1 VVARVL
7 RCSVEFLVAMIR
19 GSAHL
24 VKLNRSA
31 ALWATLALLTAT
43 CGCKN
48 GPFAT
53 TQAANA
59 PAKSSGFFA
68 SGPFAGAAAAED
80 PAKKTLIAGTDSFK
94 SQTLQLDRANSDL
107 ISQLADAR
115 KMNALLTERETMMQE
130 EAKRLA
136 IQLRDSQLKQLD
148 SEKKAQV
155 LAASARSRPGA
166 TITANNNRGT
176 LRPIE
181 IPGVDVR
188 QDGDVI
194 RISLPADQL
203 FSPGTDR
210 LLPSAELLLA
220 DTARSISQAYPRQL
234 MGIEA
239 FTDGAAGGLATP
251 QQLTGSQ
258 AQIVFNELTQ
268 RYRLPA
274 NQMHCVSHGDN
285 SPRSSAGTFSD
296 RARNRRVEIVIYPE
310 TVN

>member
-1 VVARVL
+1 
-7 RCSVEFLVAMIR
+7 MIR
-19 GSAHL
+19 GSTPL

-31 ALWATLALLTAT
+31 ALWAALALLSAAA
-43 CGCKN
+43 CGCKT

-53 TQAANA
+53 TQAANS
-59 PAKSSGFFA
+59 PDKTSGFFA
-68 SGPFAGAAAAED
+68 SGPFASAANAED

-94 SQTLQLDRANSDL
+94 SQTLQLDKTNTDL

-115 KMNALLTERETMMQE
+115 KSNALLNERATMMQE

-166 TITANNNRGT
+166 TISANNNRGT

-194 RISLPADQL
+194 RISLAADQL

-239 FTDGAAGGLATP
+239 FTDGAASGLTTP
-251 QQLTGSQ
+251 HQLTAAQ

-274 NQMHCVSHGDN
+274 SQLHCVSHGAN
-285 SPRSSAGTFSD
+285 SPRNTAGAFAD
-296 RARNRRVEIVIYPE
+296 RARNRRVEVVIYPE
-310 TVN
+310 TAN

>member
-1 VVARVL
+1 
-7 RCSVEFLVAMIR
+7 MIR
-19 GSAHL
+19 GSTHL
-24 VKLNRSA
+24 LKLNRSGALCA
-31 ALWATLALLTAT
+31 ALAILATAV
-43 CGCKN
+43 GCKN
-48 GPFAT
+48 GPFASP
-53 TQAANA
+53 QAANA
-59 PAKSSGFFA
+59 PAKSNGLFA
-68 SGPFAGAAAAED
+68 SGPFAGAAGAED
-80 PAKKTLIAGTDSFK
+80 PAKKTLIAGTDSFQ
-94 SQTLQLDRANSDL
+94 SQTLQLDKTNADL

-115 KMNALLTERETMMQE
+115 KSNALLNERATMMQE

-188 QDGDVI
+188 QVGDVI
-194 RISLPADQL
+194 RISLDADQI

-239 FTDGAAGGLATP
+239 FTDGAASGLTTP
-251 QQLTGSQ
+251 HQLTAAQ
-258 AQIVFNELTQ
+258 AQVVFNELTQ

-274 NQMHCVSHGDN
+274 SQLHCVSHGAN
-285 SPRSSAGTFSD
+285 SPRNTAGTFAE
-296 RARNRRVEIVIYPE
+296 RARNRRVEVVIYPE

>member
-1 VVARVL
+1 
-7 RCSVEFLVAMIR
+7 MIR
-19 GSAHL
+19 GSTHL
-24 VKLNRSA
+24 LKLNRSGALCA
-31 ALWATLALLTAT
+31 ALAILAAAV
-43 CGCKN
+43 GCKN
-48 GPFAT
+48 GPFASP
-53 TQAANA
+53 QAANA
-59 PAKSSGFFA
+59 PAKSNGLFA
-68 SGPFAGAAAAED
+68 SGPFAGAAGAED
-80 PAKKTLIAGTDSFK
+80 PAKKTLIAGTDSFQ
-94 SQTLQLDRANSDL
+94 SQTLQLDKTNADL

-115 KMNALLTERETMMQE
+115 KSNALLNERATMMQE

-194 RISLPADQL
+194 RISLAADQI

-239 FTDGAAGGLATP
+239 FTDGAASGLTTP
-251 QQLTGSQ
+251 HQLTAAQ
-258 AQIVFNELTQ
+258 AQVVFNELTQ

-274 NQMHCVSHGDN
+274 SQLHCVSHGAN
-285 SPRSSAGTFSD
+285 SPRNTAGTFAE
-296 RARNRRVEIVIYPE
+296 RARNRRVEVVIYPE

>member
-1 VVARVL
+1 
-7 RCSVEFLVAMIR
+7 MIR
-19 GSAHL
+19 GSTHL
-24 VKLNRSA
+24 LKLNRAAARCA
-31 ALWATLALLTAT
+31 ALAILAAAV
-43 CGCKN
+43 GCKN
-48 GPFAT
+48 GPFASP
-53 TQAANA
+53 QAANG
-59 PAKSSGFFA
+59 PAKSNGLFA
-68 SGPFAGAAAAED
+68 SGPFAGAAGAED
-80 PAKKTLIAGTDSFK
+80 PAKKTLIAGTDSFQ
-94 SQTLQLDRANSDL
+94 SQTLQLDKTNADL
-107 ISQLADAR
+107 IAQLADAR
-115 KMNALLTERETMMQE
+115 KSNALLSERATMMQE

-194 RISLPADQL
+194 RISLAADQL

-239 FTDGAAGGLATP
+239 FTDGAASGLTTP
-251 QQLTGSQ
+251 HQLTAAQ
-258 AQIVFNELTQ
+258 AQVVFNELTQ

-274 NQMHCVSHGDN
+274 SQLHCVSHGAN
-285 SPRSSAGTFSD
+285 SPRNTAGTFAE
-296 RARNRRVEIVIYPE
+296 RARNRRVEVVIYPE